1 MYSMHVSDKKKKRMF
16 LAWYI
21 ENSVISVNG
30 SFTNSAMHVEKYI
43 RNTCNKD
50 VSKNA
55 TYYLENR
62 VILVIQFLL
71 KKNILSFNHECSKVV
86 SIILPNPF
94 NFITY

>member
-1 MYSMHVSDKKKKRMF
+1 MHVSDKKKKRMF

-55 TYYLENR
+55 TY
-62 VILVIQFLL
+62 LL
-71 KKNILSFNHECSKVV
+71 
-86 SIILPNPF
+86 P
-94 NFITY
+94 